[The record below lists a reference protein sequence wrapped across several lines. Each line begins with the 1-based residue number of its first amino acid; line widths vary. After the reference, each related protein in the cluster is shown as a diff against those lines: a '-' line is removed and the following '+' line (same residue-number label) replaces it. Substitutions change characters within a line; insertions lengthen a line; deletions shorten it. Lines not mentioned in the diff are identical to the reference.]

1 MAEVVFVFVVVAKVE
16 DNLVK
21 ICNIKAQF
29 GATITRNL
37 AIRELIVRP
46 KQKMRIIKQVLQS
59 KKMK

>member
-1 MAEVVFVFVVVAKVE
+1 MAEVVFVFEVVAKVE

-29 GATITRNL
+29 SATITRNL
-37 AIRELIVRP
+37 AIRKLIVRP

-59 KKMK
+59 KKVK